1 MATTT
6 KNLKIPL
13 LDGSKPF
20 RTDTFND
27 AFQAIDENALA
38 KSHAAEKSHWDLW
51 QPNTAYKKQDVFRT
65 TTIPS
70 WGFWEVTKAGT
81 SGTMEPVGYGEDDT
95 FTDGTCELVLRRL
108 TKGGGG
114 SSSSGGSSG
123 TTSEDVAAAK
133 AWAVSTSSPDDAED
147 ADSPTGK
154 TQSSRTWALYAK
166 EEADKAVQATTDV
179 QTAIANALDT
189 LRDELEHKANLLLL
203 SDDGISPFITRFA
216 ADDGMTFEIGKVWIG
231 NSVPAGT
238 ATWFETEGE

>member
-13 LDGSKPF
+13 LDGNKPF

-81 SGTMEPVGYGEDDT
+81 SGATEPVGYGEDDT
-95 FTDGTCELVLRRL
+95 FTDGTCELILRRL
-108 TKGGGG
+108 AKGGG
-114 SSSSGGSSG
+114 S
-123 TTSEDVAAAK
+123 
-133 AWAVSTSSPDDAED
+133 
-147 ADSPTGK
+147 
-154 TQSSRTWALYAK
+154 
-166 EEADKAVQATTDV
+166 TDV
-179 QTAIANALDT
+179 ESVLDT
-189 LRDELEHKANLLLL
+189 IRNELAHRANVLLLA
-203 SDDGISPFITRFA
+203 DDGISPFIMRFA
-216 ADDGMTFEIGKVWIG
+216 ADDGTTFEMGKVWIG
-231 NSVPAGT
+231 SSVPAGT
-238 ATWFETEGE
+238 AAWFETKGE